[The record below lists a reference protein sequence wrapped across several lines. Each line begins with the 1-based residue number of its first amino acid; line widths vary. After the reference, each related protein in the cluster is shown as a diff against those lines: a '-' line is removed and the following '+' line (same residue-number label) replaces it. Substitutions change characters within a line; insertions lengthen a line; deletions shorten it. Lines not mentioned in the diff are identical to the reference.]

1 MIRSRLDR
9 SPGDSPQGFHIVIG
23 TARLHVPA
31 SRKFGQGNS
40 REQSCAAVPRSGG
53 GCAVPGLWGL
63 TALRRQGRVRGR
75 GRPSGGTEGDTP
87 GALQTHQTLGIS
99 PHLRRNTRQSALFR
113 PWAAPESPLPRP
125 PRRRHPTAESSC
137 GAPMHA
143 ASLTKGYGGNPPSG
157 RSVSPPRTGPFFCAR
172 EQPAPRRRERPPR
185 RPASPS
191 LSAPASAVAS
201 GPGSGPPP
209 GRPRGAAEAPRP
221 RSRGSARPRQ
231 RGPGNLANAFPRP
244 EPTLVRLLPAPRRS
258 PPAPAPA
265 SAPRPPSPAPAT
277 VPAGPHLPPEQRPS
291 RAAVGF
297 ARGDRHRTEGLTIT

>member
-1 MIRSRLDR
+1 M
-9 SPGDSPQGFHIVIG
+9 PGS
-23 TARLHVPA
+23 
-31 SRKFGQGNS
+31 
-40 REQSCAAVPRSGG
+40 
-53 GCAVPGLWGL
+53 WGL

-137 GAPMHA
+137 GAPMHT

-185 RPASPS
+185 RPASPP
-191 LSAPASAVAS
+191 LSAPASAAAS

-209 GRPRGAAEAPRP
+209 ARPRGAAEATPTPFPGLGETPARGDRETLRTHSRTRRP
-221 RSRGSARPRQ
+221 ASPAPPAG
-231 RGPGNLANAFPRP
+231 
-244 EPTLVRLLPAPRRS
+244 APRRS
-258 PPAPAPA
+258 PPAPA

-277 VPAGPHLPPEQRPS
+277 VPAGAPTCPRNSAPAAQR
-291 RAAVGF
+291 
-297 ARGDRHRTEGLTIT
+297 